1 MMKKIIKLFIAVIV
15 LSAIIGIG
23 NAFTS
28 ELPTFMENEEAN
40 KTVEKTKN
48 DVKIEEKSDLSKEQE
63 KEITNSS
70 SETEKSKEQTSIKET
85 NSTEKSKVEDKT
97 NVKENT
103 NYQPQSKNTKTE
115 QNNFP
120 QNTNTESIPTDT
132 VKENTPWDSLGITEY
147 DYYNKPAQSWV
158 NLQFKISDYGSREA
172 TEKACHEYGD
182 NNKPEGRVGYWCL
195 SVNSYSGDY
204 LGEEIDFF

>member
-23 NAFTS
+23 NAFTI
-28 ELPTFMENEEAN
+28 ELPTFMENEESN
-40 KTVEKTKN
+40 KPVEKNKN

-70 SETEKSKEQTSIKET
+70 SETEKNKEQTSIKET
-85 NSTEKSKVEDKT
+85 NSTEKSAVEDKT
-97 NVKENT
+97 NVKEN
-103 NYQPQSKNTKTE
+103 NSYQPQSKNTKTE

>member
-85 NSTEKSKVEDKT
+85 NSTEKSKVEAKT

-103 NYQPQSKNTKTE
+103 NYQPQSKNTKIE

>member
-85 NSTEKSKVEDKT
+85 NSTEKSKVEAKT